1 MTRSTRFPQAPAC
14 PRRNPAR
21 PAGFRAR
28 VRGLWRGTRGSM
40 AMLMAVLLPVVLGL
54 AGLGIDSG
62 MLYLAHNRL
71 QGAVDAAALA
81 GSLQLPY
88 DPQLDK
94 GLVRGAV
101 NEYMAANYPEA
112 QLKGVTPGT
121 EERSVTVKAE
131 ANVATI
137 FMGALGIG
145 STTVRAQATAGYNNL
160 EVVFV
165 IDNTGS
171 MKGTA
176 IQQANAAATQLA
188 ELIMPEGMETSVKVG
203 LVPFRGKVHLPSGVD
218 GLADGCRNADGT
230 LAPTWIL
237 EEYKQSK
244 YRSPK
249 NSSLNVPQNT
259 CGSIPRVQA
268 LTGDRATIVNAIAG
282 QDALGDASGTVISE
296 GIKWGR
302 HVLTPEAPFTQ
313 GSSNKDMRKVMIVL
327 TDGDTEDGTCGGNYA
342 LSYTPNAY
350 WTNAYYG
357 MFDMTTHC
365 ENGGKLNAAMLSE
378 AQIAK
383 DKGIEIFA
391 IRYGDSDSTDISLM
405 KAIASSKAGTTD
417 HYYNAPSAYDLED
430 IFRKIGRQLGWR
442 LLR

>member
-1 MTRSTRFPQAPAC
+1 
-14 PRRNPAR
+14 
-21 PAGFRAR
+21 
-28 VRGLWRGTRGSM
+28 M

-81 GSLQLPY
+81 GSLELPY

-94 GLVRGAV
+94 GLVKGAV
-101 NEYMAANYPEA
+101 NQYMAANYPA
-112 QLKGVTPGT
+112 AVLKGVTPGT

-131 ANVATI
+131 ATVATI

-203 LVPFRGKVHLPSGVD
+203 LVPFRGKVHIPAGVD
-218 GLADGCRNADGT
+218 GLPDGCRNADGT
-230 LAPTWIL
+230 LAPSWIL
-237 EEYKQSK
+237 EEYKQTK
-244 YRSPK
+244 YRYPTG
-249 NSSLNVPQNT
+249 SSLNVPKGT
-259 CGSIPRVQA
+259 CGSIPRVQG
-268 LTGDRATIVNAIAG
+268 LTGDRATIVSAIAE

-327 TDGDTEDGTCGGNYA
+327 TDGDTEDGKCGGNFA
-342 LSYTPNAY
+342 VSYTPNAY

-357 MFDMTTHC
+357 MFDMATHC

-383 DKGIEIFA
+383 EKGIEIFA

-405 KAIASSKAGTTD
+405 KAIASSKAGTDD
-417 HYYNAPSAYDLED
+417 HYYNAPSAYDLEEV
-430 IFRKIGRQLGWR
+430 FKKVGRQLGWR

>member
-1 MTRSTRFPQAPAC
+1 
-14 PRRNPAR
+14 
-21 PAGFRAR
+21 
-28 VRGLWRGTRGSM
+28 M
-40 AMLMAVLLPVVLGL
+40 AMLMAVLLPLVLGL

-94 GLVRGAV
+94 GLVKGAV
-101 NEYMAANYPEA
+101 NQYMAANYPA
-112 QLKGVTPGT
+112 AVLKGVSPGT

-131 ANVATI
+131 ATVDTI

-145 STTVRAQATAGYNNL
+145 SSTVRAQATAGYNNL

-188 ELIMPEGMETSVKVG
+188 ELIMPDGMETSVKVG
-203 LVPFRGKVHLPSGVD
+203 LVPFRGKVHIPAGVD

-230 LAPTWIL
+230 LAPSWIL
-237 EEYKQSK
+237 EEYKQTK
-244 YRSPK
+244 YRYPTG
-249 NSSLNVPQNT
+249 SSLNVPKGT
-259 CGSIPRVQA
+259 CDSIPRVQA
-268 LTGDRATIVNAIAG
+268 LTSNRTTIVSAIAE

-327 TDGDTEDGTCGGNYA
+327 TDGDTEDGKCGGNYA
-342 LSYTPNAY
+342 LNYTPNAY

-357 MFDMTTHC
+357 MFDMNTHC

-405 KAIASSKAGTTD
+405 KAIASSKAGTDD
-417 HYYNAPSAYDLED
+417 HYYNAPSAYDLEE
-430 IFRKIGRQLGWR
+430 IFKKIGRQLGWR

>member
-1 MTRSTRFPQAPAC
+1 
-14 PRRNPAR
+14 
-21 PAGFRAR
+21 
-28 VRGLWRGTRGSM
+28 M

-81 GSLQLPY
+81 GSLELPY

-94 GLVRGAV
+94 GLVKGAV
-101 NEYMAANYPEA
+101 NQYMAANYPA
-112 QLKGVTPGT
+112 AVLKGVTPGT

-131 ANVATI
+131 ATVDTI

-145 STTVRAQATAGYNNL
+145 SSTVRAQATAGYNNL

-188 ELIMPEGMETSVKVG
+188 ELIMPDGMETSVKVG
-203 LVPFRGKVHLPSGVD
+203 LVPFRGKVHIPAGVD

-230 LAPTWIL
+230 LAPSWIL
-237 EEYKQSK
+237 EEYKQTK
-244 YRSPK
+244 YRYPTG
-249 NSSLNVPQNT
+249 SSLNVPKGT
-259 CGSIPRVQA
+259 CDSIPRVQA
-268 LTGDRATIVNAIAG
+268 LTSNRTTIVSAIAK

-327 TDGDTEDGTCGGNYA
+327 TDGDTEDGKCGGNYA
-342 LSYTPNAY
+342 LNYTPNAY

-357 MFDMTTHC
+357 MFDMNTHC

-405 KAIASSKAGTTD
+405 KAIASSKAGTDD
-417 HYYNAPSAYDLED
+417 HYYNAPSAYDLEE
-430 IFRKIGRQLGWR
+430 IFKKIGRQLGWR

>member
-1 MTRSTRFPQAPAC
+1 
-14 PRRNPAR
+14 
-21 PAGFRAR
+21 
-28 VRGLWRGTRGSM
+28 M
-40 AMLMAVLLPVVLGL
+40 AMLMAVLLPLVLGL

-94 GLVRGAV
+94 GLVKGAV
-101 NEYMAANYPEA
+101 NQYMAANYPA
-112 QLKGVTPGT
+112 AVLKGVSPGT

-131 ANVATI
+131 ATVATI

-145 STTVRAQATAGYNNL
+145 SSTVRAQATAGYNNL

-171 MKGTA
+171 MKGAA

-188 ELIMPEGMETSVKVG
+188 ELIMPDGMETSVKVG
-203 LVPFRGKVHLPSGVD
+203 LVPFRGKVHIPAGVD

-230 LAPTWIL
+230 LAPSWIL
-237 EEYKQSK
+237 EEYKQAK
-244 YRSPK
+244 YRYPTG
-249 NSSLNVPQNT
+249 SSLNVPKGT
-259 CGSIPRVQA
+259 CDSIPRVQA
-268 LTGDRATIVNAIAG
+268 LTGNRSTIVNAIAE

-327 TDGDTEDGTCGGNYA
+327 TDGDTEDGKCGGNYA
-342 LSYTPNAY
+342 LNYTPNAY

-417 HYYNAPSAYDLED
+417 HYYNAPSAYDLEE
-430 IFRKIGRQLGWR
+430 IFKKIGRQLGWR

>member
-1 MTRSTRFPQAPAC
+1 
-14 PRRNPAR
+14 
-21 PAGFRAR
+21 
-28 VRGLWRGTRGSM
+28 M
-40 AMLMAVLLPVVLGL
+40 AMLMAVLLPLVLGL

-94 GLVRGAV
+94 GLVKGAV
-101 NEYMAANYPEA
+101 NQYMAANYPA
-112 QLKGVTPGT
+112 AVLKGVSPGT

-131 ANVATI
+131 ATVDTI

-145 STTVRAQATAGYNNL
+145 SSTVRAQATAGYNNL

-188 ELIMPEGMETSVKVG
+188 ELIMPDGMETSVKVG
-203 LVPFRGKVHLPSGVD
+203 LVPFRGKVHIPAGVD

-230 LAPTWIL
+230 LAPSWIL
-237 EEYKQSK
+237 EEYKQTK
-244 YRSPK
+244 YRYPTG
-249 NSSLNVPQNT
+249 SSLNVPKGT
-259 CGSIPRVQA
+259 CDSIPRVQA
-268 LTGDRATIVNAIAG
+268 LTGNRSTIVNAIAE

-327 TDGDTEDGTCGGNYA
+327 TDGDTEDGKCGGNYA
-342 LSYTPNAY
+342 LNYTPNAY

-417 HYYNAPSAYDLED
+417 HYYNAPSAYDLEE
-430 IFRKIGRQLGWR
+430 IFKKIGRQLGWR

>member
-1 MTRSTRFPQAPAC
+1 
-14 PRRNPAR
+14 
-21 PAGFRAR
+21 
-28 VRGLWRGTRGSM
+28 M

-81 GSLQLPY
+81 GSLELPY

-94 GLVRGAV
+94 GLVKGAV
-101 NEYMAANYPEA
+101 NQYMAANYPA
-112 QLKGVTPGT
+112 AVLKGVTPGT

-131 ANVATI
+131 ATVDTI

-145 STTVRAQATAGYNNL
+145 SSTVRAQATAGYNNL

-188 ELIMPEGMETSVKVG
+188 ELIMPDGMETSVKVG
-203 LVPFRGKVHLPSGVD
+203 LVPFRGKVHIPAGVD

-230 LAPTWIL
+230 LAPSWIL
-237 EEYKQSK
+237 EEYKQTK
-244 YRSPK
+244 YRYPTG
-249 NSSLNVPQNT
+249 SSLNVPKGT
-259 CGSIPRVQA
+259 CDSIPRVQA
-268 LTGDRATIVNAIAG
+268 LTSSRTTIVSAIAK

-327 TDGDTEDGTCGGNYA
+327 TDGDTEDGKCGGNYA
-342 LSYTPNAY
+342 LNYTPNAY

-357 MFDMTTHC
+357 MFDMNTHC

-383 DKGIEIFA
+383 DKGIEVFA

-405 KAIASSKAGTTD
+405 KAIASSKAGTDD
-417 HYYNAPSAYDLED
+417 HYYNAPSAYDLEE
-430 IFRKIGRQLGWR
+430 IFKKIGRQLGWR

>member
-1 MTRSTRFPQAPAC
+1 
-14 PRRNPAR
+14 
-21 PAGFRAR
+21 
-28 VRGLWRGTRGSM
+28 
-40 AMLMAVLLPVVLGL
+40 ML
-54 AGLGIDSG
+54 
-62 MLYLAHNRL
+62 
-71 QGAVDAAALA
+71 Q
-81 GSLQLPY
+81 
-88 DPQLDK
+88 
-94 GLVRGAV
+94 
-101 NEYMAANYPEA
+101 
-112 QLKGVTPGT
+112 GVTPGT

-131 ANVATI
+131 ATVDTI

-145 STTVRAQATAGYNNL
+145 SSTVRAQATAGYNNL

-203 LVPFRGKVHLPSGVD
+203 LVPFRGKVHVPAKVD

-230 LAPTWIL
+230 LAPSWIL

-244 YRSPK
+244 YRTPAG
-249 NSSLNVPQNT
+249 SSLNVPKGT
-259 CGSIPRVQA
+259 CDSIPRVQA
-268 LTGDRATIVNAIAG
+268 LTGDRATIVTAIAK
-282 QDALGDASGTVISE
+282 QDAQGDASGTVISE

-327 TDGDTEDGTCGGNYA
+327 TDGDTEDAKCGGNYA
-342 LSYTPNAY
+342 LNYTPNAY

-391 IRYGDSDSTDISLM
+391 IRYGDSDATDISLM
-405 KAIASSKAGTTD
+405 KTIASSKAGTTD
-417 HYYNAPSAYDLED
+417 HYYNAPSAYDLEE
-430 IFRKIGRQLGWR
+430 IFKKIGRQLGWR

>member
-1 MTRSTRFPQAPAC
+1 
-14 PRRNPAR
+14 
-21 PAGFRAR
+21 
-28 VRGLWRGTRGSM
+28 M

-94 GLVRGAV
+94 GLVKGAV
-101 NEYMAANYPEA
+101 NQYMAANYPA
-112 QLKGVTPGT
+112 AVLQGVTPGT

-131 ANVATI
+131 ATVDTI

-145 STTVRAQATAGYNNL
+145 SSTVRAQATAGYNNL

-203 LVPFRGKVHLPSGVD
+203 LVPFRGKVHVPAKVD

-230 LAPTWIL
+230 LAPSWIL

-244 YRSPK
+244 YRTPAG
-249 NSSLNVPQNT
+249 SSLNVPKGT
-259 CGSIPRVQA
+259 CDSIPRVQA
-268 LTGDRATIVNAIAG
+268 LTGDRATIVTAIAK
-282 QDALGDASGTVISE
+282 QDAQGDASGTVISE

-327 TDGDTEDGTCGGNYA
+327 TDGDTEDAKCGGNYA
-342 LSYTPNAY
+342 LNYTPNAY

-391 IRYGDSDSTDISLM
+391 IRYGDSDATDISLM
-405 KAIASSKAGTTD
+405 KTIASSKAGTTD
-417 HYYNAPSAYDLED
+417 HYYNAPSAYDLEE
-430 IFRKIGRQLGWR
+430 IFKKIGRQLGWR